1 MPNLRATF
9 AACLAIAGFAPA
21 LVLAQ
26 QVGRDTA
33 ALAPVTV
40 TAGRVTT
47 PLFKTPLAVTQLQK
61 SEWAGKSG
69 YAISDALS
77 LVPGVLAQSRYGSG
91 DVRLTIRGF
100 GSRGAGDRSNS
111 GTSRG
116 VRVLLNGIP
125 ETEPDGRTS
134 FDALDLATVSRI
146 EVVRSNAS
154 ALWGNAA
161 GGVVNFTTVPDFTH
175 DFLSPTLQYGTFGL
189 KRASLGTGMLV
200 GQGKLYATAVST
212 TFDGWRTNSQG
223 DRMLLD
229 GGVVTPIDKNT
240 DFAAYL
246 TITRN
251 RFNVPG
257 PLTMAQV
264 DADPQQA
271 NATYLSRRERRDN
284 VVGRLG
290 LTLDH
295 RFAGDQGISAMLF
308 MTPKYLQRSERG
320 TYRDFNRY
328 HLGGNAVYRTA
339 TDFGDG
345 MKGTLS
351 IGTDVAYQD
360 GAILFYGLSAAGTRA
375 SNLTD
380 NKREGAN
387 NFGLFLNQDVDLGAK
402 WSASLGARYDAITYT
417 YTSKVTPKLN
427 TTKGFTGVTPKIGL
441 NYRFSSTH
449 SLYASI
455 GGGVE
460 VPAGNETDPSSA
472 FGQDTV
478 TNINPLLEPVRSFT
492 YEVGTRQV
500 LALGHGFF
508 KSVTYDAAAF
518 WTNVTNEI
526 VPYRGGRFYF
536 TAGQARRSG
545 AELGATIQAEGGW
558 SLATALTFMSAKY
571 TSYVVDSV
579 HYGKPGKMADY
590 SGKNVVGIPSVLTNA
605 TLGWAP
611 QALNGLRVQLGLQHT
626 SDYTVD
632 DANSV
637 NVPAATVFNVGLVS
651 ERPWVLGDGKL
662 GLRSSFT
669 VQNATD
675 KRFIGSAFLN
685 PDVVGGVPV
694 AFEPGLPRQFVLSFT
709 LERLH

>member
-1 MPNLRATF
+1 MPSLHSTL
-9 AACLAIAGFAPA
+9 AAYVAIAGFAPA
-21 LVLAQ
+21 LVSAQ

-33 ALAPVTV
+33 TLAPVTV
-40 TAGRVTT
+40 TGGRITT

-61 SEWAGKSG
+61 SEWAGKAG

-175 DFLSPTLQYGTFGL
+175 DFLSPTLQYGNFGL

-246 TITRN
+246 TMTRN

-257 PLTMAQV
+257 PLSMAQV

-308 MTPKYLQRSERG
+308 VTPKYLQRSERG

-375 SNLTD
+375 
-380 NKREGAN
+380 
-387 NFGLFLNQDVDLGAK
+387 
-402 WSASLGARYDAITYT
+402 
-417 YTSKVTPKLN
+417 
-427 TTKGFTGVTPKIGL
+427 
-441 NYRFSSTH
+441 
-449 SLYASI
+449 
-455 GGGVE
+455 
-460 VPAGNETDPSSA
+460 
-472 FGQDTV
+472 
-478 TNINPLLEPVRSFT
+478 TNPV
-492 YEVGTRQV
+492 
-500 LALGHGFF
+500 
-508 KSVTYDAAAF
+508 
-518 WTNVTNEI
+518 
-526 VPYRGGRFYF
+526 
-536 TAGQARRSG
+536 
-545 AELGATIQAEGGW
+545 
-558 SLATALTFMSAKY
+558 
-571 TSYVVDSV
+571 SY
-579 HYGKPGKMADY
+579 
-590 SGKNVVGIPSVLTNA
+590 
-605 TLGWAP
+605 
-611 QALNGLRVQLGLQHT
+611 
-626 SDYTVD
+626 
-632 DANSV
+632 
-637 NVPAATVFNVGLVS
+637 
-651 ERPWVLGDGKL
+651 
-662 GLRSSFT
+662 
-669 VQNATD
+669 
-675 KRFIGSAFLN
+675 
-685 PDVVGGVPV
+685 
-694 AFEPGLPRQFVLSFT
+694 
-709 LERLH
+709 